1 MRIEKVILKN
11 IGPYKYKEFLFSS
24 NFTVIVDKNETGKS
38 TLANSIF
45 EALYPSK
52 TPVVPINNGEIFI
65 QIKDK
70 DDIYQISRN
79 QSGYL
84 IFKNGNPLKYETKTK
99 GRVVKKSPGEILF
112 NLTKEVFQNSCFLMQ
127 KSALETKQLYPITSF
142 LESAI
147 DTGFE
152 GASASL
158 ALKKIEEALYE
169 SIHSGS
175 IFPFKDKGKLD
186 NAIKIWNQKLTELNT
201 KRERLKESI
210 LNQKNIIEDYT
221 KVMEELEELNKEISK
236 TEKLD
241 AYSKIYQD
249 DIIRKELYNLNKR
262 NNEIQILT
270 ENIEKLSNFHINFE
284 KLSLTQQQFI
294 LSYTSTKEGLQQKLN
309 MLTKQKDKTLKLSNT
324 ILLLNFFIFL
334 LTMIAGFLLDKAF
347 FLGLSVCAIL
357 SLFQIQLSKK
367 LKKIESEISTI
378 NEDFYN
384 AERQISSILS
394 IFQTNQEEEFFS
406 LLKEYLSHREM
417 IREYIEN
424 LKKIEELEKSI
435 LSEQERAFYEARLSN
450 VDINFQEVKK
460 SINYE
465 LQRQKLLL
473 RKEELTKRIY
483 ELQRDYEKI
492 LDHKKQLQSTE
503 EEIEKIINYLQNLN
517 DFKEALQISYD
528 ILKRITQKQH
538 ENWAEKLNSKASEL
552 LSKIT
557 GRPITLTFNKDLS
570 FFVKI
575 PEIEFFLN
583 EETLKFNL
591 SGGVV
596 DQIYFTIR
604 VIISQILSKDKK
616 IPLILDEPFAHSDDE
631 RFINAMKYLM
641 NELSNQNQIIV
652 LSCHNF
658 RLNLIRDL
666 NFELIS
672 VN

>member
-65 QIKDK
+65 QIKDA

-201 KRERLKESI
+201 KRERLTESI

-334 LTMIAGFLLDKAF
+334 LTMIAGFLLNKAF

-384 AERQISSILS
+384 AERQMSSILS

-424 LKKIEELEKSI
+424 LRKIEELEKSI
-435 LSEQERAFYEARLSN
+435 LSEQERAFYEAKLSN

>member
-201 KRERLKESI
+201 KRERLTESI

-334 LTMIAGFLLDKAF
+334 LTMIAGFLLNKAF
-347 FLGLSVCAIL
+347 FLGLSVCTIL

>member
-65 QIKDK
+65 QIKDA

-79 QSGYL
+79 RSGYL

-201 KRERLKESI
+201 KRERLTESI

-334 LTMIAGFLLDKAF
+334 LTMIAGFLLNKAF

-384 AERQISSILS
+384 AERQMSSILS
-394 IFQTNQEEEFFS
+394 IFQTYQEEEFFS

-424 LKKIEELEKSI
+424 LRKIEELEKSI
-435 LSEQERAFYEARLSN
+435 LSEQERAFYEAKLSN

>member
-65 QIKDK
+65 QIKDA

-201 KRERLKESI
+201 KRERLTESI

-334 LTMIAGFLLDKAF
+334 LTMIAGFLLNKAF

-367 LKKIESEISTI
+367 LKK
-378 NEDFYN
+378 
-384 AERQISSILS
+384 
-394 IFQTNQEEEFFS
+394 
-406 LLKEYLSHREM
+406 
-417 IREYIEN
+417 
-424 LKKIEELEKSI
+424 
-435 LSEQERAFYEARLSN
+435 
-450 VDINFQEVKK
+450 
-460 SINYE
+460 
-465 LQRQKLLL
+465 
-473 RKEELTKRIY
+473 
-483 ELQRDYEKI
+483 
-492 LDHKKQLQSTE
+492 
-503 EEIEKIINYLQNLN
+503 
-517 DFKEALQISYD
+517 
-528 ILKRITQKQH
+528 
-538 ENWAEKLNSKASEL
+538 
-552 LSKIT
+552 
-557 GRPITLTFNKDLS
+557 
-570 FFVKI
+570 
-575 PEIEFFLN
+575 
-583 EETLKFNL
+583 
-591 SGGVV
+591 
-596 DQIYFTIR
+596 
-604 VIISQILSKDKK
+604 
-616 IPLILDEPFAHSDDE
+616 
-631 RFINAMKYLM
+631 
-641 NELSNQNQIIV
+641 
-652 LSCHNF
+652 
-658 RLNLIRDL
+658 
-666 NFELIS
+666 
-672 VN
+672 

>member
-52 TPVVPINNGEIFI
+52 TPVVLINNGEIFI
-65 QIKDK
+65 QIKDA

-201 KRERLKESI
+201 KRERLTESI

-334 LTMIAGFLLDKAF
+334 LTMIAGFLLNKAF

-384 AERQISSILS
+384 AERQMSSILS

-424 LKKIEELEKSI
+424 LRKIEELEKSI
-435 LSEQERAFYEARLSN
+435 LSEQERAFYEAKLSN

>member
-1 MRIEKVILKN
+1 MCN
-11 IGPYKYKEFLFSS
+11 PFTFS
-24 NFTVIVDKNETGKS
+24 
-38 TLANSIF
+38 NS
-45 EALYPSK
+45 
-52 TPVVPINNGEIFI
+52 V
-65 QIKDK
+65 
-70 DDIYQISRN
+70 
-79 QSGYL
+79 
-84 IFKNGNPLKYETKTK
+84 
-99 GRVVKKSPGEILF
+99 
-112 NLTKEVFQNSCFLMQ
+112 
-127 KSALETKQLYPITSF
+127 
-142 LESAI
+142 
-147 DTGFE
+147 
-152 GASASL
+152 
-158 ALKKIEEALYE
+158 
-169 SIHSGS
+169 
-175 IFPFKDKGKLD
+175 
-186 NAIKIWNQKLTELNT
+186 
-201 KRERLKESI
+201 
-210 LNQKNIIEDYT
+210 
-221 KVMEELEELNKEISK
+221 
-236 TEKLD
+236 
-241 AYSKIYQD
+241 
-249 DIIRKELYNLNKR
+249 
-262 NNEIQILT
+262 
-270 ENIEKLSNFHINFE
+270 
-284 KLSLTQQQFI
+284 
-294 LSYTSTKEGLQQKLN
+294 
-309 MLTKQKDKTLKLSNT
+309 KQK
-324 ILLLNFFIFL
+324 I
-334 LTMIAGFLLDKAF
+334 
-347 FLGLSVCAIL
+347 
-357 SLFQIQLSKK
+357 
-367 LKKIESEISTI
+367 KKIESEISTI

-384 AERQISSILS
+384 AERQMSSILS

-424 LKKIEELEKSI
+424 LRKIEELEKSI
-435 LSEQERAFYEARLSN
+435 LSEQERAFYEAKLSN